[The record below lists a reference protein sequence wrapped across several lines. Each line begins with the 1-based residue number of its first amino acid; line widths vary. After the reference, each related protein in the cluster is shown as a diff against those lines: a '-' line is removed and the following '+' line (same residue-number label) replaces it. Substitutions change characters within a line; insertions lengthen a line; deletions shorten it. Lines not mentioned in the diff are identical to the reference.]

1 LTNKPGCDTI
11 QSERRKGDK
20 KMNTVYYGLTERGLW
35 IAFTSKTAIR
45 NCKQAS
51 EIAGETI
58 VKCHVAPLFFQIFRF
73 YLPKNCWNF
82 FKKNS
87 KSA

>member
-1 LTNKPGCDTI
+1 
-11 QSERRKGDK
+11 
-20 KMNTVYYGLTERGLW
+20 MNTVYYGLTERGLW